1 VNVNKT
7 LWKVGELARRTG
19 LSVRT
24 LHYYDEIGLLS
35 PSHHSGSGHRL
46 YDADDVARL
55 QRILSLR
62 QLGFALEEIKDCVA
76 RGEFAPQRVLEL
88 HRARLAEQ
96 IALQQRLYRRLE
108 AIQAQLR
115 SAETVSVE
123 EFIQAIEETVM
134 IEKYYTPE
142 QLAEIKARGEAL
154 GEEKIRA
161 AENEWQELIA
171 QVRAAMERGD
181 DPAGEPVQRLARH
194 WGELVNAF
202 TGGNPEIAQSLKKMW
217 QQEEKIHGMDTR
229 AMRELWDYLARGKAT
244 P

>member
-1 VNVNKT
+1 MMGKA

-24 LHYYDEIGLLS
+24 LHYYDELGLLS

-62 QLGFALEEIKDCVA
+62 QLGFALEEIRDCLGRA
-76 RGEFAPQRVLEL
+76 EFAPQRILQL
-88 HRARLAEQ
+88 HRARLREQ
-96 IALQQRLYRRLE
+96 IELQQRLDRRLE
-108 AIQAQLR
+108 AIQARLR

-134 IEKYYTPE
+134 VEKYYTPE
-142 QLAEIKARGEAL
+142 QLAEIKARGQAL
-154 GEEKIRA
+154 GEEKIR
-161 AENEWQELIA
+161 EVEREWQELIA

-181 DPAGEPVQRLARH
+181 DPAGEPVQRLARR

-217 QQEEKIHGMDTR
+217 QEEENIHGMDTR
-229 AMRELWDYLARGKAT
+229 AMRELWEYLARGKPAQA
-244 P
+244 